1 MCQMMKSGCKSFFF
15 GMMSPSSCN
24 DEDKVV
30 SEWFFKTHFIIHK
43 DKLNLR
49 VDLIVNYCR
58 KTQMTQRNIIKETF
72 RLHYLAGKYI
82 LRQAIQD
89 CSESFFQLLF

>member
-1 MCQMMKSGCKSFFF
+1 MPDDEQWLQKLFS

-24 DEDKVV
+24 EEDKVV
-30 SEWFFKTHFIIHK
+30 SEWFFKTHFIIYE
-43 DKLNLR
+43 DKLNLK
-49 VDLIVNYCR
+49 VDLVVNCCR

-72 RLHYLAGKYI
+72 RLHYPAGMYI

-89 CSESFFQLLF
+89 CSESFFQLPF